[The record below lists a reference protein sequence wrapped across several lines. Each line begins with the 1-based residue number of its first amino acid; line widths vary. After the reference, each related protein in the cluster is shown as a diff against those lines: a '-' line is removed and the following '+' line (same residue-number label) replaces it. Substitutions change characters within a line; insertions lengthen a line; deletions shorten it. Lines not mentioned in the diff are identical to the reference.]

1 MEDLPEPLLSDIIK
15 RITRTGDRNS
25 LSIVSKQLYDVDA
38 EERGTIHVGCGLH
51 PATESL
57 SSLCSRFPNLW
68 KVDINYSG
76 WTSIQGKQLGNQG
89 LFVLSSHC
97 PSS

>member
-76 WTSIQGKQLGNQG
+76 NDDGSFGVNFTKQAVKGG
-89 LFVLSSHC
+89 LLNL
-97 PSS
+97 